1 MKHSADYK
9 SFLVFYWE
17 REEDGS
23 YSSRFKKFKTL
34 ESASDF
40 ALSLVMDLDIFDPDG
55 PSFRLKRIEA
65 VY

>member
-1 MKHSADYK
+1 MQQSKDYK
-9 SFLVFYWE
+9 SFVVLFWK

-23 YSSRFKKFKTL
+23 YSKRFKTFKTL

-40 ALSLVMDLDIFDPDG
+40 AISIVMDLDIFDPDG
-55 PSFRLKRIEA
+55 PSFRLEQIKA